1 MLGFHHFGTFLLF
14 AAFALLLVS
23 CLTSPLFGP
32 NHDFA
37 IAKARVSAA
46 VSVTSSISGTIT
58 SDIKLGVFGYCYNI
72 FNGQDQC
79 SSTTLGYEIPPI
91 VLELASLTGNSN
103 DVSSAQSTIRA
114 VTKAFVVHP
123 IATGLAFLAFLI
135 AACSDRIGFLC
146 ASLFTLFT
154 FIVTVV
160 CVVLDIVFFYVV
172 RRYVEDNYDVTVDIS
187 YSAGTWVTVAA
198 LACEFVGFFATC
210 CACLSARRKARN
222 KW

>member
-14 AAFALLLVS
+14 AAFALLLAS

-37 IAKARVSAA
+37 IAKAEVAA
-46 VSVTSSISGTIT
+46 SFSNVATLT
-58 SDIKLGVFGYCYNI
+58 SDIKFGVFGYCFNI
-72 FNGQDQC
+72 AGGEDQC
-79 SSTTLGYEIPPI
+79 SSTTLGYSLPPI
-91 VLELASLTGNSN
+91 LAELASLTGAIS
-103 DVSSAQSTIRA
+103 DHDQDIIRS

-123 IATGLAFLAFLI
+123 IACGLAFLAFLI

-154 FIVTVV
+154 FIVTVA

-172 RRYVEDNYDVTVDIS
+172 RRIVEDKTDVSVNIK
-187 YSAGTWVTVAA
+187 YAAGTWITVAA

-210 CACLSARRKARN
+210 CACITARRKARRN
-222 KW
+222 RW

>member
-32 NHDFA
+32 DHDFS
-37 IAKARVSAA
+37 IAKARVAASLSA
-46 VSVTSSISGTIT
+46 TSTISTTLT
-58 SDIKLGVFGYCYNI
+58 SDIKLGVFGYCYNLAG
-72 FNGQDQC
+72 GQDQC
-79 SSTTLGYEIPPI
+79 SSTRLGYELPPI
-91 VLELASLTGNSN
+91 ISEIATLSGTI
-103 DVSSAQSTIRA
+103 DQSTQNTIRN
-114 VTKAFVVHP
+114 VTKAFVIHP
-123 IATGLAFLAFLI
+123 IACGIAFLAFLI

-146 ASLFTLFT
+146 ASLVTLFT
-154 FIVTVV
+154 FVVTAA

-172 RRYVEDNYDVTVDIS
+172 RRYVEDHYDVDVNIS

-210 CACLSARRKARN
+210 CACVTARRKARRN